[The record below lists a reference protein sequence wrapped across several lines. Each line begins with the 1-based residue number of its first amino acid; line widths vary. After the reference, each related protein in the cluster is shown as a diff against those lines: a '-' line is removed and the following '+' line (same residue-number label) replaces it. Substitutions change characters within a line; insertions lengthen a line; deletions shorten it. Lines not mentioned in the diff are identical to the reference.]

1 MTDAQRLAQ
10 MSGLNTEI
18 IPDTNWTF
26 NPKPSVKSNILQKL
40 RGQQPEWLSNEKY
53 DDVKRYI
60 MNMLGS
66 PAVKVELTDEQLRTA
81 IEQAKDI
88 FIRYLGRE
96 RYSYTIAKAY
106 QGEYDWP
113 DDCVAIYQV
122 YFRPA
127 TLSALGNINQALFS
141 DFYLLAT
148 DLAVDIYES
157 PVTYWCYM
165 ASREMLE
172 KTYGVWG
179 SWENIDYRRFRIYPT
194 PFKDQVIGILYKSSE
209 LDISEDRYF
218 LLRKLAL
225 AYCKIMLGRIRSKYA
240 NIPGSNN
247 SMLTLDGATLLAEG
261 NQDEKD
267 IINYILSLVPLRIEV
282 F

>member
-1 MTDAQRLAQ
+1 MQTPYNLPT
-10 MSGLNTEI
+10 SVV
-18 IPDTNWTF
+18 PPTNWTA
-26 NPKPSVKSNILQKL
+26 NPKYSTKSNILQKL
-40 RGQQPEWLSNEKY
+40 REQGRPDWLSQE
-53 DDVKRYI
+53 RYEDIKHFI

-66 PAVKVELTDEQLRTA
+66 PTVKVELVDDQLQTA
-81 IEQAKDI
+81 IDMAKSV
-88 FIRYLGRE
+88 FIKYLGRE
-96 RYSYTIAKAY
+96 KYAYTMGKAR
-106 QGEYDWP
+106 QAEYEWP
-113 DDCVAIYQV
+113 DDADSIMTV
-122 YFRPA
+122 YYRPA
-127 TLSALGNINQALFS
+127 SLSALGNINQALFS

-179 SWENIDYRRFRIYPT
+179 SWEMIDFRRFRIYPL
-194 PFKDQVIGILYKSSE
+194 PYKDQVIGIQYMSKD
-209 LDISEDRYF
+209 LDLSEDRYN

-225 AYCKIMLGRIRSKYA
+225 AYSKQMLGRVRSKYA

-247 SMLTLDGATLLAEG
+247 NMLTLDGTTLLAEG
-261 NQDEKD
+261 TQEEKD
-267 IINYILSLVPLRIEV
+267 ITTYIISLVPLRMEI